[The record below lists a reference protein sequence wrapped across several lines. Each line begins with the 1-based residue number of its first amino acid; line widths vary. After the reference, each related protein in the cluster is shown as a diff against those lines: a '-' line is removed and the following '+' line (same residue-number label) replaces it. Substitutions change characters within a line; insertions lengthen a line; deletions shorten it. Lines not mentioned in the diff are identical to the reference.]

1 MKIQTVIALVLSAI
15 SVSAQAGNWAVKN
28 GWCQTLTDNG
38 QALVML
44 KNNTI
49 GIFGQLQGCP
59 NGPQELMGSR
69 ISVNG
74 NLVPTSQ
81 LCNQQTGFKAVEV
94 EGGQAPAAARKAIAS
109 IAGQETSTLQVFGA
123 QLTFTRGDM
132 MTVCPKYVS
141 ALAAS
146 AGSRAP
152 EINKG
157 SVMKAAKEAYT
168 KEYDRDTAEAADFG
182 SYKVEGNTVVY
193 EVYNAGYRTYDKVV
207 VTVGADGKATGARVE
222 YMGQ

>member
-1 MKIQTVIALVLSAI
+1 MKIQAAIALILSAA
-15 SVSAQAGNWAVKN
+15 SLSAEAGNWAVKN
-28 GWCQTLTDNG
+28 GWCQTMTNNG

-44 KNNTI
+44 KNNTLSV
-49 GIFGQLQGCP
+49 FGQLQGCP

-94 EGGQAPAAARKAIAS
+94 EGGQATAAALKAIAS
-109 IAGQETSTLQVFGA
+109 IAGQETSTVQVFGA

-132 MTVCPKYVS
+132 MRVCPKYVP
-141 ALAAS
+141 ALATMAES
-146 AGSRAP
+146 SVP
-152 EINKG
+152 QIKKG
-157 SVMKAAKEAYT
+157 SVMKAAKLAYT
-168 KEYDRDTAEAADFG
+168 KEYDSETAEAADFG
-182 SYKVEGNTVVY
+182 SYEVKGNTVVF

-207 VTVGADGKATGARVE
+207 VSVGADGKATGAKVE
-222 YMGQ
+222 SMGQ

>member
-1 MKIQTVIALVLSAI
+1 
-15 SVSAQAGNWAVKN
+15 
-28 GWCQTLTDNG
+28 
-38 QALVML
+38 
-44 KNNTI
+44 
-49 GIFGQLQGCP
+49 
-59 NGPQELMGSR
+59 
-69 ISVNG
+69 
-74 NLVPTSQ
+74 
-81 LCNQQTGFKAVEV
+81 
-94 EGGQAPAAARKAIAS
+94 
-109 IAGQETSTLQVFGA
+109 
-123 QLTFTRGDM
+123 M

-141 ALAAS
+141 GLTAS

-182 SYKVEGNTVVY
+182 SYKVEGNTVVF